1 MRYAIYFCPASDT
14 ALGRLGDDWLAAS
27 MNVPELPGI
36 STERRNALLAKM
48 RRYGWH
54 ATIRA
59 PFTPADH
66 VTYDD
71 VRRAVTSVAHAC
83 ASFELPLHIH
93 RLAGFLA
100 LRPCV
105 DGTEPKQLAATC
117 LKALMPLCA
126 PLSKEV
132 LDRRSVGLDADEV
145 SLLQRYGYPHVLDR
159 YRFHLTL
166 SAPATEPEEQAMR
179 QWWAPRVA
187 ELPPAQ
193 VDALS
198 ICRETAPGGAFEWL
212 ERIPLCAPTWSTPR
226 E

>member
-14 ALGRLGDDWLAAS
+14 ALGRLGHDWLAAS
-27 MNVPELPGI
+27 THAPALPGI
-36 STERRNALLAKM
+36 STERRNALLDKV

-59 PFTPADH
+59 PFTPAEN
-66 VTYDD
+66 VTYAD
-71 VRRAVTSVAHAC
+71 VRHAVASVANAC

-105 DGTEPKQLAATC
+105 DGIAPKQLAKTC
-117 LKALMPLCA
+117 LQALMPLCA
-126 PLSKEV
+126 PVSNEV
-132 LDRRSVGLDADEV
+132 LERRSVGLDADEV
-145 SLLQRYGYPHVLDR
+145 ALLRLHGYPYVLDR

-166 SAPATEPEEQAMR
+166 SAPATESEEQAMR
-179 QWWAPRVA
+179 QWLVPRVT
-187 ELPPAQ
+187 ELPLTQ

-198 ICRETAPGGAFEWL
+198 ICREATPGAAVELL
-212 ERIPLCAPTWSTPR
+212 ERIPLYAPGMEYTS
-226 E
+226 

>member
-14 ALGRLGDDWLAAS
+14 ALGRLGQDWLAAS
-27 MNVPELPGI
+27 PHAPELPGI
-36 STERRNALLAKM
+36 STERRNALLVKV

-59 PFTPADH
+59 PFTPAAD
-66 VTYDD
+66 VGYDD
-71 VRRAVTSVAHAC
+71 VHRAVTSVAHAC
-83 ASFELPLHIH
+83 ASFALPLHVH

-105 DGTEPKQLAATC
+105 DGVAPKQLATTS
-117 LKALMPLCA
+117 LKVLLPLCA
-126 PLSKEV
+126 PPSKET

-145 SLLQRYGYPHVLDR
+145 ALLQSHGYPYVLDR

-166 SAPATEPEEQAMR
+166 SAPAIESEEQAMR
-179 QWWAPRVA
+179 EWLGPRVA
-187 ELPPAQ
+187 ELPSAR

-198 ICRETAPGGAFEWL
+198 ICREVTPGGAFEL
-212 ERIPLCAPTWSTPR
+212 IERIPLCAPGMEYTS
-226 E
+226 

>member
-14 ALGRLGDDWLAAS
+14 ALGRLGHDWLAAS
-27 MNVPELPGI
+27 AQAPELPGI
-36 STERRNALLAKM
+36 SAERRNALLVKV

-59 PFTPADH
+59 PFTPADD
-66 VTYDD
+66 VTCDD
-71 VRRAVTSVAHAC
+71 VRHAVTSVANAC

-105 DGTEPKQLAATC
+105 DCTQPKQLAATC
-117 LKALMPLCA
+117 LNALAPLCA
-126 PLSKEV
+126 PLSNEV
-132 LDRRSVGLDADEV
+132 LERRGAGLDADEIT
-145 SLLQRYGYPHVLDR
+145 LLQSYGYPYVLDR

-166 SAPATEPEEQAMR
+166 SAPATEAEEQTMR
-179 QWWAPRVA
+179 RWFAPRVA
-187 ELPPAQ
+187 GLSSTR

-198 ICRETAPGGAFEWL
+198 ICREATPGGAFEL
-212 ERIPLCAPTWSTPR
+212 VEQIPLCKPGMEYKS
-226 E
+226 

>member
-1 MRYAIYFCPASDT
+1 MRYAIYFCPTGDT
-14 ALGRLGDDWLAAS
+14 ALGRLGHDWLGAS
-27 MNVPELPGI
+27 PDAPELPGI
-36 STERRNALLAKM
+36 STERRNALLVKV

-59 PFTPADH
+59 PFTPMDN

-71 VRRAVTSVAHAC
+71 LRRAVTSVAQAR

-105 DGTEPKQLAATC
+105 DGVAPRLLAATC
-117 LKALMPLCA
+117 LKALLPLCA
-126 PLSKEV
+126 PVPNEV
-132 LDRRSVGLDADEV
+132 LDRRSVGLDTDEI
-145 SLLQRYGYPHVLDR
+145 SLLQSYGYPYVLDR

-166 SAPATEPEEQAMR
+166 SAPATEPEEQAMQ
-179 QWWAPRVA
+179 QWLEPRVA
-187 ELPPAQ
+187 ELPSTR

-198 ICRETAPGGAFEWL
+198 ICREPTPGGAFEL
-212 ERIPLCAPTWSTPR
+212 IERIPLCTPGM
-226 E
+226 EYTP

>member
-1 MRYAIYFCPASDT
+1 MRYAIYFCPPIDT
-14 ALGRLGDDWLAAS
+14 ALGRLGHDWLAAS
-27 MNVPELPGI
+27 TLEPELPRI
-36 STERRNALLAKM
+36 STERRNALLVKV

-59 PFTPADH
+59 PFTLADN

-71 VRRAVTSVAHAC
+71 LLHAVTSVAHAC
-83 ASFELPLHIH
+83 ASFELPLHIQ

-117 LKALMPLCA
+117 LKALAPLCV
-126 PLSKEV
+126 PLSSEV
-132 LDRRSVGLDADEV
+132 LERRSADLDADEIT
-145 SLLQRYGYPHVLDR
+145 LLRNYGYPYVLDR

-166 SAPATEPEEQAMR
+166 SAPATEAEEQAMR
-179 QWWAPRVA
+179 QWLAPRVA
-187 ELPPAQ
+187 ELPSTR

-198 ICRETAPGGAFEWL
+198 ICREATPGGAFELL
-212 ERIPLCAPTWSTPR
+212 ERIPLGTPGM
-226 E
+226 EYKS

>member
-14 ALGRLGDDWLAAS
+14 PLGRLGHDWLAAAHA
-27 MNVPELPGI
+27 PELPGI
-36 STERRNALLAKM
+36 STERRNALLVKV

-59 PFTPADH
+59 PFTLADD

-71 VRRAVTSVAHAC
+71 VHHAATSVANAC

-105 DGTEPKQLAATC
+105 DSTQPKQLAATC
-117 LKALMPLCA
+117 LKALAPLCA
-126 PLSKEV
+126 PLSGEMMEQ
-132 LDRRSVGLDADEV
+132 RSAGLDADEITF
-145 SLLQRYGYPHVLDR
+145 LRRYGYPYVLDR

-166 SAPATEPEEQAMR
+166 SAPATEFEEQAMR
-179 QWWAPRVA
+179 QWLAPRVA
-187 ELPPAQ
+187 ELPSTR

-198 ICRETAPGGAFEWL
+198 ICREATPGGAVEL
-212 ERIPLCAPTWSTPR
+212 IERIPLWIPGMEYGS
-226 E
+226 

>member
-14 ALGRLGDDWLAAS
+14 ALGRLGHDWLAAS
-27 MNVPELPGI
+27 PHAPELPGI
-36 STERRNALLAKM
+36 STERRNALLVKA

-59 PFTPADH
+59 PFTPAVD
-66 VTYDD
+66 VAYDD
-71 VRRAVTSVAHAC
+71 VRRAVVSVAHAC

-105 DGTEPKQLAATC
+105 DGAAPKQLATTC
-117 LKALMPLCA
+117 LKALLPLCA
-126 PLSKEV
+126 PLSKEM

-145 SLLQRYGYPHVLDR
+145 RLLQGYGYPYVLDR

-166 SAPATEPEEQAMR
+166 SAPAIESEENVMR
-179 QWWAPRVA
+179 EWLEPRVA
-187 ELPPAQ
+187 ELPPTR

-198 ICRETAPGGAFEWL
+198 ICREATPGGAFEL
-212 ERIPLCAPTWSTPR
+212 VERIPLRAPGMERTL
-226 E
+226 